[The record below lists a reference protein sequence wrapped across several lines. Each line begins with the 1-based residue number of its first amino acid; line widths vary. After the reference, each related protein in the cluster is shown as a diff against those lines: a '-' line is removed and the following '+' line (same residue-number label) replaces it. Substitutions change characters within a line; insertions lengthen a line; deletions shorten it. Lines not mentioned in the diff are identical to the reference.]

1 MNKIM
6 NSKARRTSSTEIAKL
21 AGVSQATVS
30 RVLSGA
36 PYVSEATR
44 TKVMQVVEANSYRP
58 NSVAQAMRTRR
69 SDTIGVAVSRVTNP
83 VVPEILEALGPKLT
97 ALGRRMIVWNTE
109 TEGADGVINAILQGT
124 VDGVVFT
131 AADDQASA
139 IATAIERDLAVVAL
153 NRPVPGRSCAQVVS
167 TNYDGSA
174 ELARYLL
181 AGRRQRIAYI
191 NGPRERT
198 TMAERERGFREAL
211 KARGVLIP
219 SETPSEPDFS
229 HARFRQIAI
238 DLMKRPAPPDAI
250 ACGNDLIAF
259 AVINGLKSIGIQVP
273 EDVWVVG
280 FDGVEMSGW
289 DVFDLTTMRQPLD
302 RMVAEAVSLLI
313 EGIEDRDR
321 EPREIQ
327 CPTDLIVRGST
338 AHMPPPGI

>member
-1 MNKIM
+1 MS
-6 NSKARRTSSTEIAKL
+6 SKARRTSSTEIARL

-131 AADDQASA
+131 AADDQTSA

-153 NRPVPGRSCAQVVS
+153 NRPVPSRSCAQVVS

-191 NGPRERT
+191 SGPRERT

-211 KARGVLIP
+211 ASSDVLIP
-219 SETPSEPDFS
+219 SGTPSEPDFS

-238 DLMKRPAPPDAI
+238 DLMERPVPPDAI

-302 RMVAEAVSLLI
+302 QMVAEAVSLLI
-313 EGIEDRDR
+313 EGIEDRKR

-338 AHMPPPGI
+338 AHMLPPGI